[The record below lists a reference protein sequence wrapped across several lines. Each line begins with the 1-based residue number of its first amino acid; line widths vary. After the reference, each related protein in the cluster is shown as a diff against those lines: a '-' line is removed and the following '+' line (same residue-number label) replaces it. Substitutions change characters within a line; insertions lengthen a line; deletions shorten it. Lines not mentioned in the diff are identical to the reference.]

1 MKNGLN
7 KSKNWQRKKV
17 WLKNVES
24 DDKRKHLDEYFFV
37 YFSVL
42 CICSNVEYECKYL
55 CVRVLLWSVLF
66 FLLLFFVY
74 RISIDFLL
82 FSLITYA
89 RRERTVKEYRDLVC
103 AWEDFSLTIWWFR
116 LAFDHHHLL
125 LFSKQKRILI
135 LKELLVIDRRRT
147 KAPTVSRRKE
157 ESIEEK
163 MDICGEFIDIEIKSD
178 NDKTCFCLFPS
189 LSRLFT
195 QTDSRID

>member
-1 MKNGLN
+1 MLKAMIKENTLMNISLFISLYCVYVRMLN
-7 KSKNWQRKKV
+7 M
-17 WLKNVES
+17 
-24 DDKRKHLDEYFFV
+24 
-37 YFSVL
+37 SVS
-42 CICSNVEYECKYL
+42 IYV
-55 CVRVLLWSVLF
+55 CVCAALIRS
-66 FLLLFFVY
+66 FLSSSFFVY

-116 LAFDHHHLL
+116 LAFDHHLL